1 MGLKPMSQSN
11 HWDNPVVRSREA
23 RPSWIAAIEAARGP
37 RYQAIIRGVRAA
49 LMSGALRVGDRL
61 PPQREL
67 ARMLRLNLGTV
78 TRAFD
83 ELREAGL
90 IKGEVG
96 RGTYL
101 THLSGADG
109 PPSLW
114 DHSQSLGYT
123 DLSHNFPDQVPTHPA
138 IESILSE
145 LAPVKSA
152 ARLLAVQAD
161 AGHPEHRSV
170 AARWLSGIGLRATPE
185 DVTITTGAQHGLLL
199 ALGALTQPGDIVLTE
214 ELTFY
219 GLKSAAAM
227 LGRSLL
233 GVRMDSQGLV
243 PDYLDLACQR
253 SRAKVL
259 FCCPTLHNPT
269 TATMSV
275 ARRREIVEI
284 CQRHD
289 VTIVEDDVYA
299 LMPDELLPPLAT
311 MAPERTVYV
320 TGLSKL
326 FGPGLRIGFIA
337 APAQFSHSMGV
348 ALRATTLMASPL
360 NADAACRILTSA
372 SLPSIVDAIRNETR
386 ERQAIVSD
394 CLPSPTYVTHPGAFY
409 FGLRMQGT
417 WTAEAFARA
426 AASIGVGVTPYTMF
440 ETMPLQTAAMVR
452 VCHNAAPTREHLR
465 QALSSLA
472 ELRTAPSNQRPVARV
487 RLT

>member
-1 MGLKPMSQSN
+1 
-11 HWDNPVVRSREA
+11 
-23 RPSWIAAIEAARGP
+23 
-37 RYQAIIRGVRAA
+37 
-49 LMSGALRVGDRL
+49 
-61 PPQREL
+61 
-67 ARMLRLNLGTV
+67 MLRLNLGTV

-101 THLSGADG
+101 TQLGGADG
-109 PPSLW
+109 PTSLW
-114 DHSQSLGYT
+114 DHSHSLGYT
-123 DLSHNFPDQVPTHPA
+123 DLSHNFPDHVPTHPA
-138 IESILSE
+138 IESILAE
-145 LAPVKSA
+145 LVPVKSA
-152 ARLLAVQAD
+152 GRLLAIQAD
-161 AGHPEHRSV
+161 AGHPEHRSI
-170 AARWLSGIGLRATPE
+170 AARWLSGMGLRTTPE
-185 DVTITTGAQHGLLL
+185 DVIITTGAQHGLLL
-199 ALGALTQPGDIVLTE
+199 ALGALTRPGDIVLAE
-214 ELTFY
+214 ELAFY

-233 GVRMDSQGLV
+233 GVRMDTQGLV

-253 SRAKVL
+253 TGAKVL

-275 ARRREIVEI
+275 ERRHKIVEV

-299 LMPDELLPPLAT
+299 FMPDELLPPLAT
-311 MAPERTVYV
+311 LAPERTVYV

-337 APAQFSHSMGV
+337 APAQFSYAMGV

-360 NADAACRILTSA
+360 NADAACRILVSG
-372 SLPSIVDAIRNETR
+372 SLPGIVGAIRDETR
-386 ERQAIVSD
+386 ERQAIVSE
-394 CLPSPTYVTHPGAFY
+394 CLPESAYVTQSGAFY
-409 FGLRMQGT
+409 FGLRMQGS

-426 AASIGVGVTPYTMF
+426 AAALGVGVTPYAMF

-452 VCHNAAPTREHLR
+452 VCHNAAPSRENLR
-465 QALSSLA
+465 EAVLRLA
-472 ELRTAPSNQRPVARV
+472 ELRMAASNERPVAPV

>member
-1 MGLKPMSQSN
+1 MN
-11 HWDNPVVRSREA
+11 RNEHWDNPLGRLREA
-23 RPSWIAAIEAARGP
+23 RPPWLAAIEAARGP
-37 RYQAIIRGVRAA
+37 RYRAIVQGVRAA
-49 LMSGALRVGDRL
+49 LMSGALRIGDRL

-101 THLSGADG
+101 TPQSGADG
-109 PPSLW
+109 PASLW
-114 DHSQSLGYT
+114 EHSHSLGYT

-138 IESILSE
+138 IENILSA
-145 LAPVKSA
+145 LAPVQSA
-152 ARLLAVQAD
+152 ARLLAIQAD
-161 AGHPEHRSV
+161 AGHAEHRGV
-170 AARWLSGIGLRATPE
+170 AAHWLSGMGLRTRPD

-227 LGRSLL
+227 LGRALL
-233 GVRMDSQGLV
+233 GVRMDEEGLI
-243 PDYLDLACQR
+243 PGYLDMACQR

-269 TATMSV
+269 TATMSIE
-275 ARRREIVEI
+275 RRREIVAI
-284 CQRHD
+284 CRRRE

-299 LMPDELLPPLAT
+299 LMPEELLPPLAT

-326 FGPGLRIGFIA
+326 LGPGLRIGFIA
-337 APAQFSHSMGV
+337 APAHCSHAMGV

-360 NADAACRILTSA
+360 NADVACRILSSS
-372 SLPSIVDAIRNETR
+372 SLSSIVAAIRNETR
-386 ERQAIVSD
+386 ERQAIVSE
-394 CLPSPTYVTHPGAFY
+394 CLPASSYVMQPGAFY
-409 FGLRMQGT
+409 FGLRMQGS
-417 WTAEAFARA
+417 WTPEAFARA
-426 AASIGVGVTPYTMF
+426 AEAIGVGVMPYAVF

-452 VCHNAAPTREHLR
+452 VCHNAAPSREGLR
-465 QALSSLA
+465 QALSGLA
-472 ELRTAPSNQRPVARV
+472 ELRTAV
-487 RLT
+487 R